1 MKAEGALA
9 WVFLAMAIVF
19 ELSGTVSMKLSHG
32 FTRPWPSVL
41 MFLFYGISFT
51 SLNVALTSIKVG
63 VAYAVWSGAGI
74 ILISLVGA
82 LFFEERLTLSSL
94 LWVTVII
101 AGIVG
106 LNISSKG
113 H

>member
-1 MKAEGALA
+1 MRAEGALA

-19 ELSGTVSMKLSHG
+19 ELSGTLSMKLSHG

-74 ILISLVGA
+74 ILISVAGA
-82 LFFEERLTLSSL
+82 LFFEERLPFSSL
-94 LWVTVII
+94 LWVTVIV

-106 LNISSKG
+106 LNISAKG

>member
-1 MKAEGALA
+1 
-9 WVFLAMAIVF
+9 MAIVF
-19 ELSGTVSMKLSHG
+19 ELSGTLSMKLSHG

-74 ILISLVGA
+74 ILISVAGA
-82 LFFEERLTLSSL
+82 LFLKN
-94 LWVTVII
+94 
-101 AGIVG
+101 G
-106 LNISSKG
+106 
-113 H
+113 

>member
-1 MKAEGALA
+1 MRAEGAWA
-9 WVFLAMAIVF
+9 WFFLTMAILF
-19 ELSGTVSMKLSHG
+19 ELSGTISMKISHG

-74 ILISLVGA
+74 ILISVVGA
-82 LFFEERLTLSSL
+82 VYFEERLTLSSL
-94 LWVTVII
+94 LWVTVIV

-106 LNISSKG
+106 LNISTKG